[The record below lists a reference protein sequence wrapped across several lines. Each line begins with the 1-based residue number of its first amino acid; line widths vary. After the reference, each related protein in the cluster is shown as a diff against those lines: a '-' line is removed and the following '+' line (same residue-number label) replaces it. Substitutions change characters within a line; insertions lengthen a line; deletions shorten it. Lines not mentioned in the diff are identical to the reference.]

1 MTLRLRPED
10 RADFAWVLALA
21 LDVTEIRTALARSPV
36 TPDTARLRARALA
49 DADGIAATAADEY
62 RTYLRARAAVM
73 PSHATTAPPAGIPPI
88 GSGSGATGQGAG
100 ALLPALGVL
109 TPLISAVAATVF
121 LLFGYGLRFATPRS
135 QAATTLVT
143 AGWVCALA
151 MAVSTGIGL
160 CALLATA
167 LRSRARPPSG
177 HSLPLR
183 NPEAER
189 ARSAWHQALL
199 ERGLLPYLRRELT
212 VSPPH
217 AD

>member
-36 TPDTARLRARALA
+36 APDTARLRAGALA
-49 DADGIAATAADEY
+49 EADGIAAAAADEY

-73 PSHATTAPPAGIPPI
+73 PPPAPAAPPAGTSP
-88 GSGSGATGQGAG
+88 TDRGAG

-109 TPLISAVAATVF
+109 TPLVSAVAAAVF
-121 LLFGYGLRFATPRS
+121 LLSGYGLRLAAPRS

-143 AGWVCALA
+143 AGWVCALVA
-151 MAVSTGIGL
+151 AVSAGVGL
-160 CALLATA
+160 CALLVAAVRDRT
-167 LRSRARPPSG
+167 RPPSE
-177 HSLPLR
+177 HPLPVR
-183 NPEAER
+183 NPAAER
-189 ARSAWHQALL
+189 ARAAWHQALL
-199 ERGLLPYLRRELT
+199 DRGLLPYLRGRLT
-212 VSPPH
+212 VSPPP

>member
-21 LDVTEIRTALARSPV
+21 LDVTEIRTALAQSPV
-36 TPDTARLRARALA
+36 APDTARLRARALA
-49 DADGIAATAADEY
+49 DADGIAATAAAEY
-62 RTYLRARAAVM
+62 RTYLRARADVM
-73 PSHATTAPPAGIPPI
+73 PTTATGAPPAGNPP
-88 GSGSGATGQGAG
+88 TPQGTR

-121 LLFGYGLRFATPRS
+121 LVFGYGLRFATPRS

-151 MAVSTGIGL
+151 TAVSTGIGL
-160 CALLATA
+160 CALLVTA
-167 LRSRARPPSG
+167 LRSRARPPFD
-177 HSLPLR
+177 HPLPLR
-183 NPEAER
+183 NPEAEQ

-199 ERGLLPYLRRELT
+199 EHGLLPYLRRQLT
-212 VSPPH
+212 VSPPR

>member
-21 LDVTEIRTALARSPV
+21 LDVTEIRTALAQSPV
-36 TPDTARLRARALA
+36 APDTARLRARALA
-49 DADGIAATAADEY
+49 DADAIAATAAGEY

-73 PSHATTAPPAGIPPI
+73 PSPAATAPPAGAPRI
-88 GSGSGATGQGAG
+88 GQGAG
-100 ALLPALGVL
+100 ALLPALAVL

-160 CALLATA
+160 CALLAAA
-167 LRSRARPPSG
+167 LRGRARTPSG
-177 HSLPLR
+177 HPLPLR
-183 NPEAER
+183 NPAAER

-199 ERGLLPYLRRELT
+199 EHGLLPYLRRELT

>member
-36 TPDTARLRARALA
+36 APDTARLRAGALA
-49 DADGIAATAADEY
+49 EADGIAAAADDEY

-73 PSHATTAPPAGIPPI
+73 PPPPPGAPPAEASPP
-88 GSGSGATGQGAG
+88 SRGAG

-109 TPLISAVAATVF
+109 TPLISAVAAAVF
-121 LLFGYGLRFATPRS
+121 LLCGYGLRLATPRS

-143 AGWVCALA
+143 AGWVCALVA
-151 MAVSTGIGL
+151 AVSTGVGL
-160 CALLATA
+160 CALLVTA
-167 LRSRARPPSG
+167 VRDRARPPSA
-177 HSLPLR
+177 HPLPVR
-183 NPEAER
+183 NPAAEQAR
-189 ARSAWHQALL
+189 AAWHQALL
-199 ERGLLPYLRRELT
+199 DRGLLPYLRGQLT
-212 VSPPH
+212 VSPPP